1 MTETWTHASLASQLR
16 DVPCAVEDTEEIFWL
31 RESDD
36 YQSRFRLGSA
46 FAVQYRF
53 REAVSAFQSAL
64 HIRQDDWKL
73 WYSLAGAELTL
84 RRFQEAEDSYRR
96 CLSLGA
102 EEKTVAFP
110 LGIAAYLQKDYR
122 TAAQWFEACL
132 PCGDEM
138 MIAVLYWHSLA
149 CCRAGV
155 EPFLLKHYR
164 RDMQVGHHTA
174 YQLAVS
180 VFCGETDW
188 TQAALRLE
196 NEPNDLDHSIAM
208 YGLCVYLE
216 TAGRLDDS
224 RQFMERL
231 LRRDGAWPCVSYL
244 AAWNDCYGE
253 GSDMTKEAVIEFF
266 DSLAPY
272 WDKDLVVDREKINFI
287 LDKAGVGS
295 GSRVLDV
302 ACGTGVLFPFCVQ
315 RGVAQVTA
323 VDISPEMAKI
333 AAGKTDDP
341 RLQVICGDIEA
352 LEPTGSFDCCVVYN
366 AFPHFPEPERLIGA
380 LAKWLRPG
388 GRLTVAHGMSL
399 AALNAHHSGRAAKVS
414 RGMLPAPELAEL
426 FAAHFQVDT
435 ALSDEEKYVVSGTL
449 PPSGGGG

>member
-1 MTETWTHASLASQLR
+1 
-16 DVPCAVEDTEEIFWL
+16 
-31 RESDD
+31 
-36 YQSRFRLGSA
+36 
-46 FAVQYRF
+46 
-53 REAVSAFQSAL
+53 
-64 HIRQDDWKL
+64 
-73 WYSLAGAELTL
+73 
-84 RRFQEAEDSYRR
+84 
-96 CLSLGA
+96 
-102 EEKTVAFP
+102 
-110 LGIAAYLQKDYR
+110 
-122 TAAQWFEACL
+122 
-132 PCGDEM
+132 
-138 MIAVLYWHSLA
+138 
-149 CCRAGV
+149 
-155 EPFLLKHYR
+155 
-164 RDMQVGHHTA
+164 
-174 YQLAVS
+174 
-180 VFCGETDW
+180 
-188 TQAALRLE
+188 
-196 NEPNDLDHSIAM
+196 
-208 YGLCVYLE
+208 
-216 TAGRLDDS
+216 
-224 RQFMERL
+224 
-231 LRRDGAWPCVSYL
+231 
-244 AAWNDCYGE
+244 
-253 GSDMTKEAVIEFF
+253 MTKEAVIEFF